1 MPTKTHKQTNSKH
14 LETSVEAQLDQ
25 LNSKFSSSDGYY
37 RKATF
42 NGYIVYGFKRKGIVG
57 TPQYA
62 LVKDDKVRLAA
73 FDEAMEINYYFSNG
87 CPDSIKFVKTCGGM
101 KINR

>member
-14 LETSVEAQLDQ
+14 LETSVETQLDQ
-25 LNSKFSSSDGYY
+25 LNLKFSSSDGYY
-37 RKATF
+37 KKGTY

-62 LVKDDKVRLAA
+62 LVKDDKVRLAT
-73 FDEAMEINYYFSNG
+73 FDEAMEIHYYFSNA
-87 CPDSIKFVKTCGGM
+87 CPDSIKSLKTLWWDED
-101 KINR
+101 